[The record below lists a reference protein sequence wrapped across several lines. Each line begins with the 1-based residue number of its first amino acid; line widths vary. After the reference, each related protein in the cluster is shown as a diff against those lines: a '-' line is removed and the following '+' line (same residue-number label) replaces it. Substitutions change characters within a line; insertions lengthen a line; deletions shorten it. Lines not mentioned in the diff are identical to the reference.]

1 MSQKIGDQ
9 RKNKRFTSEG
19 SLQSEVIVSED
30 CPELAGQNIPCE
42 SINISAE
49 GIQISLK
56 DHVPVGTKL
65 DLWVSIPKSKQKTFH
80 LIASVCWIKLTKDES
95 GYRSGL
101 DVMESDINDLQ
112 NWYSLGFPEKKAL

>member
-9 RKNKRFTSEG
+9 RKNKRFTSQG
-19 SLQSEVIVSED
+19 NLQSEVIVSED

-65 DLWVSIPKSKQKTFH
+65 DLWVSIPKSKHKTFH
-80 LIASVCWIKLTKDES
+80 LIASVCWIKLTKDEK

-101 DVMESDINDLQ
+101 EVTESDKNDLEK
-112 NWYSLGFPEKKAL
+112 WYSLGFPERKTM